1 MTMQQGK
8 SPIFIVGAPR
18 SGTTLLTSFLV
29 SHSGIISGPETQ
41 FFNKIGLGS
50 KALEQALENENWP
63 YQAVS
68 LMEERLTLSGQ
79 SVLSLYNKNREQVVN
94 FLKSRSPSI
103 SAMLESIVSVKS
115 VELGEQRWLEKTPNH
130 LKHIADIK
138 AHFPVAKIILIHRD
152 FRDSASSIP
161 KLPWASSS
169 IAENAALIHS
179 WYKSAEKEL
188 SIDDVYVQSYEKLVM
203 NPEGE
208 LRKLFAYIEEPF
220 DNKILERK
228 GAEAVTTEN
237 EPWKQD
243 VYQKIDNQ
251 NLTKWRGKLQGDI
264 LVQTEGILG
273 NLLGKYGYEATTTK
287 TFKPLRLK
295 RLKKQKFEGLDS
307 FASVLNDYG
316 FKLSYVND
324 IEDTLLFVEDGLVFR
339 ACIAAIKLKLTRN
352 DPLYLLGK
360 KNTLLSLLG
369 RYLN

>member
-1 MTMQQGK
+1 MQQGK
-8 SPIFIVGAPR
+8 SSIFIVGAPR

-50 KALEQALENENWP
+50 KKLEQALNAEHWP
-63 YQAVS
+63 QTAVN

-79 SVLSLYNKNREQVVN
+79 SVLSLYNKDREQVVN
-94 FLKSRSPSI
+94 FLKSKSPSI
-103 SAMLESIVSVKS
+103 SAMLESIVSNDS
-115 VELGEQRWLEKTPNH
+115 VERGEERWLEKTPNH

-161 KLPWASSS
+161 KLPWASVS

-179 WYKSAEKEL
+179 WYSSAEKEL

-251 NLTKWRGKLQGDI
+251 NLSKWKGKLQGDL
-264 LVQTEGILG
+264 LVQTEAILG
-273 NLLGKYGYEATTTK
+273 NLLGKFGYEATTTK

-295 RLKKQKFEGLDS
+295 RLRKQKFEGLDS
-307 FASVLNDYG
+307 FASVLNNQG

-324 IEDTLLFVEDGLVFR
+324 ISDTLLFVENGLVFR
-339 ACIAAIKLKLTRN
+339 AFLAAIKLKLTRN

-360 KNTLLSLLG
+360 KNTFLSLLG